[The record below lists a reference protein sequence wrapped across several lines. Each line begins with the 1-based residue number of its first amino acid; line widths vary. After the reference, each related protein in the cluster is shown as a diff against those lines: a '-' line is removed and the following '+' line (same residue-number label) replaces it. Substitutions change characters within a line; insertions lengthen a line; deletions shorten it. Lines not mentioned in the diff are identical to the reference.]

1 MKNVYI
7 SIKFTAI
14 IMLGSLFSIRPA
26 VAQNGY
32 ILSGFRDVS
41 QSSYL
46 NPAFVSGAK
55 TVVGIPVLANFSTG
69 LISSGGGLANYLAT
83 NAGSGSVTFDVSNLV
98 NSGLS
103 TDKVTEYTDIDLVY
117 AGFKA
122 GSTFISLG
130 ARQHT
135 YIRSI
140 LDRDVLRLLS
150 EDSTELE
157 NQTLNLSNTSAKALQ
172 VIDYHIGISIPV
184 AKNFHVGARFH
195 LLQGLADISTENN
208 GIIIKTERKS
218 NDDFEIHAL
227 TRFAVNTSGLPDSND
242 FQLNKYVT
250 NFGNLGFSVDLGVDV
265 QVARRFWINAS
276 FINWGKIYFKSNTK
290 TYYPASD
297 SVNFS
302 SKNMNI
308 NGNGSGGSLS
318 DTLQNIFDI
327 KDEARNYDV
336 KLPSRLIIGAEYYT
350 KDYRNDFSFLFSG
363 RFFEDSF
370 EPAFSVGYTR
380 FVSPHFSVKA
390 GYTWIKEAPM
400 NFGLAMALN
409 LHPFQLY
416 LYSENITALF
426 QWDQQKY
433 VQAGFG
439 LNIRIAPR
447 NTRKNPNN
455 PKAIRNLRPDIIM
468 K

>member
-1 MKNVYI
+1 MKNVYN
-7 SIKFTAI
+7 SIKFAAI
-14 IMLGSLFSIRPA
+14 FTLVSFFFVLPA

-55 TVVGIPVLANFSTG
+55 TVVGIPVLANFSMG
-69 LISSGGGLANYLAT
+69 LISSGGGLANYLVTDA
-83 NAGSGSVTFDVSNLV
+83 NSGSVTFDVSKLV

-135 YIRSI
+135 YVRSI

-157 NQTLNLSNTSAKALQ
+157 NQTLNLSNTSVKAMH
-172 VIDYHIGISIPV
+172 VIDYHIGISVPV
-184 AKNFHVGARFH
+184 AKNIHVGARFH
-195 LLQGLADISTENN
+195 LLQGLADINTENN

-218 NDDFEIHAL
+218 DDDFEIHAL
-227 TRFAVNTSGLPDSND
+227 TRFTLNTAGLPDSND
-242 FQLNKYVT
+242 FQLNSYVT
-250 NFGNLGFSVDLGVDV
+250 NFGNLGFSVDMGVDA
-265 QVARRFWINAS
+265 QVAPRLWVNAS
-276 FINWGKIYFKSNTK
+276 FLNWGKIYFKSNTK

-308 NGNGSGGSLS
+308 KGNDSDVSLS
-318 DTLQNIFDI
+318 DTLQSIFNI

-336 KLPSRLIIGAEYYT
+336 KLPSRLIVGVEYFT

-363 RFFEDSF
+363 QFFEDSF

-380 FVSPHFSVKA
+380 FVSPHFSVRA
-390 GYTWIKEAPM
+390 GYTWIKEAPV
-400 NFGLAMALN
+400 NIGLAMVVN
-409 LHPFQLY
+409 FHPFQLY
-416 LYSENITALF
+416 LYTENVTGLF

-439 LNIRIAPR
+439 LNIRLAPR

-455 PKAIRNLRPDIIM
+455 PKAIRNLRPDIAM
-468 K
+468 Q